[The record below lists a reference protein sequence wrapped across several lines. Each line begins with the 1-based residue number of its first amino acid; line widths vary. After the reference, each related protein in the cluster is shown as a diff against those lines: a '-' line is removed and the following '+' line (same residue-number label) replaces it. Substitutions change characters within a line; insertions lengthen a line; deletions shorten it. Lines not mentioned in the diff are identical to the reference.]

1 MPTRPDE
8 APLKPNRVAV
18 ARQSAQRMQ
27 AELARQIQQ
36 GVLKAGD
43 PLPSEHALAQS
54 YGVSRS
60 TAHNVLVRLQEE
72 HLVYAITG
80 VGAFVGSPGI
90 RHDSAGMYLVLNN
103 DTLGDFA
110 ARMQRGF
117 EAEASRDGLATLGIA
132 CDRAQALAD
141 THDMNDLRGLLLNAE
156 HGLPAGSALPLPDSF
171 RGVPIV
177 QYGEEAGIEL
187 PDADRV
193 TFDQVDGGRQAA
205 QHLLEAGH
213 TRIAFLALHRVAEGY
228 EWSRQRAHGW
238 RDALRRAGAVC
249 DNDAILMPSSFQSG
263 FWDRQVEQGYDAG
276 SVFAHP
282 CPFTAVVAADDAAAM
297 GLVRRL
303 QESGRSPDQWPAIVS
318 FDDTEAAARYGF
330 TSLRHPWE
338 DLGKAAA
345 ELLCERRAR
354 RLTDPPMMRTI
365 RLQLIKRGT
374 SRSSHYAMV
383 DELVRATTS

>member
-1 MPTRPDE
+1 MPTRPDQ
-8 APLKPNRVAV
+8 ANLKPNRIAI
-18 ARQSAQRMQ
+18 ARQLAQRMH
-27 AELARQIQQ
+27 ADLTRQMQQ

-43 PLPSEHALAQS
+43 PLPSEHTLAQS

-72 HLVYAITG
+72 HLIYAITG

-90 RHDSAGMYLVLNN
+90 RHDSAGMYLVLNH

-117 EAEASRDGLATLGIA
+117 EAEASRDGLATLGVA
-132 CDRAQALAD
+132 CNRAQALAD
-141 THDMNDLRGLLLNAE
+141 THGMGDLRGLLLNTE
-156 HGLPAGSALPLPDSF
+156 HGVPASSVLPLPDSF
-171 RGVPIV
+171 RDVPIV
-177 QYGEEAGIEL
+177 QYGEEAGIQL

-193 TFDQVDGGRQAA
+193 TFDHVDGGRQAA

-213 TRIAFLALHRVAEGY
+213 TRIAFLALHRATAGY
-228 EWSRQRAHGW
+228 QWSRQRAHGW

-249 DNDAILMPSSFQSG
+249 DDDAILMPSSFQSG
-263 FWDRQVEQGYDAG
+263 FWDRQVEQGYDAAA
-276 SVFAHP
+276 VFAQP

-303 QESGRSPDQWPAIVS
+303 QESARPPEQWPAIVS
-318 FDDTEAAARYGF
+318 FDDTEAAAQYGF

-345 ELLCERRAR
+345 ELLRERRTG
-354 RLTDPPMMRTI
+354 RLTGPPVTRTI

-374 SRSSHYAMV
+374 SRPTHYALV
-383 DELVRATTS
+383 DELVRAATL